1 MNFLRRLWRHE
12 EREKEQ
18 RRGLH
23 QERTEALHE
32 WKLKTEVRTKAIQ
45 ERRDAWEQEKI
56 DRTADQEAALAA
68 GEKFKTKKPTLG
80 KLPPTIPRPP
90 VVSVG
95 LDDKDNEDDEGL
107 EA

>member
-56 DRTADQEAALAA
+56 DWTADQEAALAA
-68 GEKFKTKKPTLG
+68 GEKFKTKKPTLS
-80 KLPPTIPRPP
+80 KLPLAIPRPS
-90 VVSVG
+90 VVPVG
-95 LDDKDNEDDEGL
+95 LDDKDNEDDEGS